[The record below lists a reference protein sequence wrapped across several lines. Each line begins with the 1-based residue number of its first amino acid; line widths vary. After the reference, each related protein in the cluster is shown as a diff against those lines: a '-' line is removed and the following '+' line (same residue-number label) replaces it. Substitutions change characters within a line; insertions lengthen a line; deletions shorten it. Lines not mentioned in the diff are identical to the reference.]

1 MKKMLLLLC
10 LPLLLLG
17 EDATIRM
24 MSWNI
29 WGNAQKVPAE
39 REQPIIDVVKRYSPD
54 IILLQE
60 VHPDWH
66 KSRLFTES
74 TEEYETVMA
83 PLGKFPCHVPVM
95 FKKAKWTMLDHG
107 LHLFHTSLDRSK
119 GITWV
124 LLQEKATGKK
134 IIAASTHFWWKG
146 GPENNYIRTINAK
159 ETNDL
164 LTALQKKYDNAP
176 VAIGGDYNCWL
187 VSQPMNL
194 LKANGFR
201 SAVEMTTDVTQ
212 ASSHHGNP
220 VKGEDGKFHGNRRV
234 KDDIPKTSIDHIMVR
249 GDQIDAKRFVVV
261 LDQDALD
268 ASDHSPIFMDFVW
281 K

>member
-1 MKKMLLLLC
+1 MNKLLLLLC
-10 LPLLLLG
+10 LPMLVMADG
-17 EDATIRM
+17 ASIRM

-54 IILLQE
+54 IIALQE

-74 TEEYETVMA
+74 TDEYETVME

-95 FKKAKWTMLDHG
+95 FKKSRWTMVAHG
-107 LHLFHTSLDRSK
+107 LHLYHTSLDRSK
-119 GITWV
+119 GFTWV
-124 LLQEKATGKK
+124 LLQDKATGKK
-134 IIAASTHFWWKG
+134 VIAASTHFWWKG

-159 ETNDL
+159 ETNDV
-164 LTALQKKYDNAP
+164 LTELQKKYDAP

-187 VSQPMNL
+187 VSQPMNI
-194 LKANGFR
+194 LKNNGFR
-201 SAVEMTTDVTQ
+201 SAAEIAPEATQ

-220 VKGEDGKFHGNRRV
+220 MKGEDGKFHGKRRE
-234 KDDIPKTSIDHIMVR
+234 KDDIPKTSIDHIMIR
-249 GDQIDAKRFVVV
+249 GEQVDVKRFVIV
-261 LDQDALD
+261 LEQDALD
-268 ASDHSPIFMDFVW
+268 ASDHSPIFMDFEL

>member
-1 MKKMLLLLC
+1 
-10 LPLLLLG
+10 

-95 FKKAKWTMLDHG
+95 FKKANWTMLDHG

-176 VAIGGDYNCWL
+176 VVIGGDYNCWL

-220 VKGEDGKFHGNRRV
+220 VKGEDGKFHGNRRA